1 MCRWIAYTGEAIALE
16 RYMIEPA
23 NSLLLQSHKAR
34 ESVGAI
40 NADGFGLG
48 WYGDGLEPGL
58 YREIRPAWSDEN
70 LRHLCRHLKSSLFF
84 GHVRAATG
92 TPTTRPNCHPFSCR
106 EWLFMHNGYVAEWD
120 RLRRH
125 VEGLID
131 DRIYPLRLGTTDS
144 EALFLAI
151 MSTIGKDSTAG
162 PVDATRTVLK
172 CLHDLLGGEGGHP
185 FRFTAALSD
194 GQRIYAFRYALN
206 DPSNTLYFQEG
217 VHGTI
222 IVSEPLDLDRNRWTA
237 VPEQSVVIA
246 EAGKTARVVPIF

>member
-1 MCRWIAYTGEAIALE
+1 MCRWIAYAGEAIPLE

-23 NSLLLQSHKAR
+23 NSLLLQSHQAR

-48 WYGDGLEPGL
+48 WYGDGPAPGL

-70 LRHLCRHLKSSLFF
+70 LLHLCRHLRSQLFF

-92 TPTTRPNCHPFSCR
+92 TSTTRPNCHPFACG

-120 RLRRH
+120 RLRRQI
-125 VEGLID
+125 EQLID
-131 DRIYPLRLGTTDS
+131 DDIYTLRLGTTDS

-151 MSTIGKDSTAG
+151 VSALGRRDEPDPIA
-162 PVDATRTVLK
+162 ATRSVLER
-172 CLHDLLGGEGGHP
+172 LGTLLGGDGGHP

-194 GQRIYAFRYALN
+194 GQRIYAFRFALN
-206 DPSNTLYFQEG
+206 DESNTLYYRQNPK
-217 VHGTI
+217 GTV
-222 IVSEPLDLDRNRWTA
+222 IVSEPLDLDRNNWIA

-246 EAGKTARVVPIF
+246 QVGKPATVMPL